1 MMSPWLI
8 LHSPEIKWESSEI
21 IRWSEFCHQHC
32 LKEIP
37 RPLHRLPAAQVASTR
52 VESPEASV
60 IPTIPFDYRAFQDV
74 FSKQAATQ
82 LPPHRAWDCAIDLL
96 PGYKLPKGRVYSLSI
111 PERKA
116 MEEYIK
122 EALNQGYIRPSS
134 SPVASSFFFVG
145 KKDGGLRPC
154 IDYRALNSQTV
165 KLPYPLPL
173 VPAALE
179 ELRGA
184 HPSDGAAD
192 GSYCA
197 LLSSV
202 CTVFVCFSCFFV
214 SQARSALPGMNC

>member
-1 MMSPWLI
+1 M
-8 LHSPEIKWESSEI
+8 
-21 IRWSEFCHQHC
+21 
-32 LKEIP
+32 
-37 RPLHRLPAAQVASTR
+37 
-52 VESPEASV
+52 

-134 SPVASSFFFVG
+134 SPAASSFFFVG

-165 KLPYPLPL
+165 
-173 VPAALE
+173 
-179 ELRGA
+179 
-184 HPSDGAAD
+184 
-192 GSYCA
+192 
-197 LLSSV
+197 
-202 CTVFVCFSCFFV
+202 
-214 SQARSALPGMNC
+214 